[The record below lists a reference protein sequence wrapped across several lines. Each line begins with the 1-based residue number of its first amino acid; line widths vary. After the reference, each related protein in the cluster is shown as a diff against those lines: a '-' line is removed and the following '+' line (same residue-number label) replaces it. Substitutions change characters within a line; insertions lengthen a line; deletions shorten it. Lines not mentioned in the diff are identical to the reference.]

1 MIYSMLILS
10 SARSFLRKRDVG
22 VATVAA
28 TGLWLLVRLLGG
40 VGLFRILRIG
50 RLLGI
55 FRILRI
61 GRFLGLLRLI
71 GRVVRMLFGG
81 EDLLFVAL
89 DDDVHVV
96 DEGVA
101 LGGTVVEHDEGVDH
115 AGKPEV
121 GGVGGAAGRAKGS
134 GGLADAA
141 VVAVVKELLDFLV
154 GGFERLDVGLQAK
167 LLHLG
172 GVLLFAVVGEV
183 DDEEGLALELHV
195 GVDAV
200 SGEVVP
206 ERRGG
211 FGLLRR
217 GGSGEAFDGRAIAYV
232 EGVALAVGGHDLLG
246 QVALARG
253 GQPGVLFLEGGFET
267 VGGCLGD
274 RVGRDGCLLLDAFAD
289 GLDKAEM
296 RTVIHTC
303 QVDWSNLFRCRCAY
317 GHFLF

>member
-1 MIYSMLILS
+1 MINSILILFS
-10 SARSFLRKRDVG
+10 VGSFFWQMDVG
-22 VATVAA
+22 IAIVA
-28 TGLWLLVRLLGG
+28 TGLGLIVGLLLVRLLRPL
-40 VGLFRILRIG
+40 GLF

-55 FRILRI
+55 LRL
-61 GRFLGLLRLI
+61 GGLLGLLGLL
-71 GRVVRMLFGG
+71 GRVVRVLFGG
-81 EDLLFVAL
+81 EDLLFVPL

-101 LGGTVVEHDEGVDH
+101 FGGTVVEHDEGVDH
-115 AGKPEV
+115 ASAPEV
-121 GGVGGAAGRAKGS
+121 GCVGGATGRAKGS
-134 GGLADAA
+134 GSLADAA

-154 GGFERLDVGLQAK
+154 GGFERLDVGLQAE

-172 GVLLFAVVGEV
+172 GVFLFAVVGEV
-183 DDEEGLALELHV
+183 DDEERLALELHV
-195 GVDAV
+195 GIDAV
-200 SGEVVP
+200 SGDAVP

-211 FGLLRR
+211 LGLLGR
-217 GGSGEAFDGRAIAYV
+217 GGAGEAFDGRAIAYV

-253 GQPGVLFLEGGFET
+253 GQPGVFFLEGGFET

-296 RTVIHTC
+296 RTIIHS
-303 QVDWSNLFRCRCAY
+303 D
-317 GHFLF
+317 